1 MKDARED
8 RLAAALRENLRR
20 RKARAR
26 ALGDGPA
33 DTPDPDPAQEAG
45 TGQEEPGRDA

>member
-1 MKDARED
+1 MSETKEMRED

-26 ALGDGPA
+26 GEQPA
-33 DTPDPDPAQEAG
+33 RPATTEDPA
-45 TGQEEPGRDA
+45 